1 MGKIRKMKPIYLDYA
16 ATTPMN
22 HRVLESMLPFFDVQ
36 FGNPSSSHYFGQ
48 KGEGA
53 VEDSR
58 VSVSLAMNSK
68 PGNIIFTS
76 GGTESDN
83 LAIRGMSLFARKFKG
98 ANRIL
103 TTPVEHPAVANTVR
117 QLQELF
123 GFEVDYLPVDFF
135 GLVNPDDVRR
145 MIKKDTALVSV
156 IYANNEIG
164 TINPIKEIGAVCSSL
179 GVPLHTDAVQAAA
192 HLKIDTENENIDL
205 MTIGAHKFYGPKGV
219 GALIKRAGIQFIPTQ
234 TGGSQ
239 EQGLRAGTHNVPY
252 IFGLAKALELAQK
265 SFQKTESRLTELRE
279 YLIGLILEQIPQ
291 VKLTGHPTQRL
302 SNHASFIFQGIDG
315 NQLVIVLDR
324 AGFACSSGSA
334 CKTGNPKP
342 SEVLKAIGVPDDW
355 ALGSLRVTLG
365 NQTTK
370 EELDSFV
377 ASLVEIV
384 HRLRETR
391 L

>member
-1 MGKIRKMKPIYLDYA
+1 MKPIYLDYA

-22 HRVLESMLPFFDVQ
+22 HRVLESMLPFFEVK
-36 FGNPSSSHYFGQ
+36 FGNPSSSHFFGQ

-53 VEDSR
+53 VEDARVLISR
-58 VSVSLAMNSK
+58 ALNCQ
-68 PGNIIFTS
+68 PENIIFTS

-83 LAIRGMSLFARKFKG
+83 LALRGTSLFARRSKG

-117 QLQELF
+117 QLYEVF
-123 GFEVDYLPVDFF
+123 GFEVDYLPVDSF
-135 GLVNPDDVRR
+135 GMVNPDDVKKS
-145 MIKKDTALVSV
+145 IKKDTALVSV

-164 TINPIKEIGAVCSSL
+164 TINPINEIGAVCRSHE
-179 GVPLHTDAVQAAA
+179 VPFHTDAVQAAA
-192 HLKIDTENENIDL
+192 HLAIDTQAENIDL
-205 MTIGAHKFYGPKGV
+205 LTIGAHKFYGPKGV
-219 GALIKRAGIQFIPTQ
+219 GALIKKPTIQLFPTQ

-239 EQGLRAGTHNVPY
+239 EQGLRAGTHNVSY
-252 IFGLAKALELAQK
+252 IVGLATALELAQK
-265 SFQKTESRLTELRE
+265 SFEKTESKIRELRDF
-279 YLIGLILEQIPQ
+279 LIVTILGQIPQ

-302 SNHASFIFQGIDG
+302 SNHASFILQGIDG
-315 NQLVIVLDR
+315 NQLVIILDR

-342 SEVLKAIGVPDDW
+342 SEVLKAIGVPDDL

-370 EELDSFV
+370 RELDSFV

-384 HRLRETR
+384 ARLRKNR

>member
-1 MGKIRKMKPIYLDYA
+1 
-16 ATTPMN
+16 
-22 HRVLESMLPFFDVQ
+22 MLPFYQHQ
-36 FGNPSSSHYFGQ
+36 FGNPSSAHFFGQ

-53 VEDSR
+53 VEEAR
-58 VSVSLAMNSK
+58 LTVSKAFNCAVE
-68 PGNIIFTS
+68 NIIFTS

-83 LAIRGMSLFARKFKG
+83 LALRGTSFFARKSRDV
-98 ANRIL
+98 NRIL

-117 QLQELF
+117 QLQEIF
-123 GFEVDYLPVDFF
+123 GFDVDYLSVDSF
-135 GLVNPDDVRR
+135 GMVAPDEV
-145 MIKKDTALVSV
+145 KKKITKHTSLVSV

-164 TINPIKEIGAVCSSL
+164 TINPIKEIGSICRL
-179 GVPLHTDAVQAAA
+179 KGVPFHTDAVQAAA
-192 HLKIDTENENIDL
+192 HLAINTEVENIDL
-205 MTIGAHKFYGPKGV
+205 LTIGAHKFYGPKGV
-219 GALIKRAGIQFIPTQ
+219 GVLIKRGNVAIVPTQ

-252 IFGLAKALELAQK
+252 IVGLAKALELARR
-265 SFQKTESRLTELRE
+265 SFELTETKLRSLRDR
-279 YLIGLILEQIPQ
+279 LIESVQTQIPD

-302 SNHASFIFQGIDG
+302 SNHASFIFKGIDG

-370 EELDSFV
+370 EELNSFV
-377 ASLVEIV
+377 ASLVGIV
-384 HRLRETR
+384 ARLRKTR

>member
-1 MGKIRKMKPIYLDYA
+1 MKPIYLDYA
-16 ATTPMN
+16 ATTSMN
-22 HRVLESMLPFFDVQ
+22 PRVLESMLPYFDIL
-36 FGNPSSSHYFGQ
+36 FGNPSSSHFFGQ

-53 VEDSR
+53 VEDAR
-58 VSVSLAMNSK
+58 MSVSKALNSQ

-83 LAIRGMSLFARKFKG
+83 LALRGTSLFARNSRG

-123 GFEVDYLPVDFF
+123 GFEVDYLPVNSF
-135 GLVNPDDVRR
+135 GMIDPDDVKKY
-145 MIKKDTALVSV
+145 INKDTALVSA

-164 TINPIKEIGAVCSSL
+164 TINPVKEIGTVCTSL
-179 GVPLHTDAVQAAA
+179 GIPFHTDAVQAAA
-192 HLKIDTENENIDL
+192 HLLIDIEAENIDL
-205 MTIGAHKFYGPKGV
+205 LTIGAHKFYGPKGM
-219 GALIKRAGIQFIPTQ
+219 GALIKRPQIQLFPTQ

-252 IFGLAKALELAQK
+252 IVGLAKALEIAQK
-265 SFQKTESRLTELRE
+265 SFLKNESRL
-279 YLIGLILEQIPQ
+279 IGLRDYLVGMILDQIPQ
-291 VKLTGHPTQRL
+291 AKLTGHPTQRL
-302 SNHASFIFQGIDG
+302 SNHASFVLQGIDG

-342 SEVLKAIGVPDDW
+342 SEVLKSIGLSDEM

-365 NQTTK
+365 NQTTR
-370 EELDSFV
+370 EELDRFV
-377 ASLVEIV
+377 ASLVPIV
-384 HRLRETR
+384 ARLRKTQP
-391 L
+391 

>member
-1 MGKIRKMKPIYLDYA
+1 MKPIYLDYA
-16 ATTPMN
+16 ATTPLN
-22 HRVLESMLPFFDVQ
+22 QRVLESMLPFYQHQ
-36 FGNPSSSHYFGQ
+36 FGNPSSAHFFGQ

-53 VEDSR
+53 VEEAR
-58 VSVSLAMNSK
+58 LTVSKAFNCAVE
-68 PGNIIFTS
+68 NIIFTS

-83 LAIRGMSLFARKFKG
+83 LALRGTSFFARKSRDV
-98 ANRIL
+98 NRIL

-117 QLQELF
+117 QLQEIF
-123 GFEVDYLPVDFF
+123 GFDVDYLSVDSF
-135 GLVNPDDVRR
+135 GMVAPDEV
-145 MIKKDTALVSV
+145 KKKITKHTSLVSV

-164 TINPIKEIGAVCSSL
+164 TINPIKEIGSICRL
-179 GVPLHTDAVQAAA
+179 KGVPFHTDAVQAAA
-192 HLKIDTENENIDL
+192 HLAINTEVENIDL
-205 MTIGAHKFYGPKGV
+205 LTIGAHKFYGPKGV
-219 GALIKRAGIQFIPTQ
+219 GVLIKRGNVAIVPTQ

-252 IFGLAKALELAQK
+252 IVGLAKALELARR
-265 SFQKTESRLTELRE
+265 SFELTETKLRSLRDR
-279 YLIGLILEQIPQ
+279 LIESVQTQIPD

-302 SNHASFIFQGIDG
+302 SNHASFIFKGIDG

-365 NQTTK
+365 NRTTK
-370 EELDSFV
+370 EDLNSFV
-377 ASLVEIV
+377 ASLAVIV
-384 HRLRETR
+384 ARLRKTR

>member
-1 MGKIRKMKPIYLDYA
+1 MGKIRKMKSIYLDYA

-123 GFEVDYLPVDFF
+123 GFEVDYLPVDFL